1 MATARK
7 GKGGDTPRSG
17 QQAREMKHVNATE
30 GPASYHE
37 EDKCTKN
44 RDKGDE
50 KASARD
56 TVPGE
61 QTGIYICICLH

>member
-1 MATARK
+1 
-7 GKGGDTPRSG
+7 
-17 QQAREMKHVNATE
+17 MKHVNATE